1 MVCVQLRLLPH
12 SSVAVQMRAMTLAP
26 AQLLLTE
33 SAKVMMTDPQPSV
46 AVATPVTLVV
56 GRAGHCS
63 TMLEGQV
70 MVGGVVSRTV
80 IVCTQLALLPH
91 RSVAVQVREITRVLA
106 QLVTTWSLKLTMTC
120 PQSSV
125 AVATPVTLV

>member
-1 MVCVQLRLLPH
+1 VSVAVAAPVLLVLVSAGQSRTTSAGRVRTGLVLSRTVMVCVQLRLLPH

-56 GRAGHCS
+56 GKAGHS
-63 TMLEGQV
+63 
-70 MVGGVVSRTV
+70 
-80 IVCTQLALLPH
+80 
-91 RSVAVQVREITRVLA
+91 
-106 QLVTTWSLKLTMTC
+106 
-120 PQSSV
+120 
-125 AVATPVTLV
+125 